1 MIDGPDIPNC
11 RNECN
16 RIIRLPNMALT
27 RLDNKKLEQGP
38 RAMNQESISQSIAV
52 VHPITLS
59 HGRNAEVWD
68 TDGKRYIDFVG
79 GIGVLNLGHCNPAV
93 VAAIQSQAAR
103 LTHYAFNA
111 APHGPYLELMERLCQ
126 FIPISYPLAG
136 MLTNSGAEAAEN
148 ALKVARGATGKRA
161 VIAFDG
167 AFHGRTLATLNL
179 NGKVAPYK
187 QKVGE
192 LPGPVYHL
200 PYPSADTGVTCEEAL
215 KAMDRL
221 FSVELAVEDVAAFI
235 FEPVQGEGGF
245 LALDPAFA
253 QALRTFC
260 DKHGILIIID
270 EIQSG
275 FGRTGQRFGFTR
287 LGIEPDLLLLAK
299 SIAGGMP
306 LGALVGRRDLLAA
319 LPKGGLGGTYSG
331 NPIACAAALASL
343 AQMTDEHLAT
353 LGERQEQA
361 IVSRYQRWKD
371 SKLSSWLGRLTG
383 VGAMRGIEFV
393 DSNGA
398 PAPTAL
404 AKVMETARN
413 AGLLLMPSG
422 KARHIIR
429 LLAPLTIEPAILEEG
444 LDIFEQCLVELG

>member
-1 MIDGPDIPNC
+1 MP
-11 RNECN
+11 
-16 RIIRLPNMALT
+16 
-27 RLDNKKLEQGP
+27 
-38 RAMNQESISQSIAV
+38 MNQDSISQSIAI

-59 HGRNAEVWD
+59 HGCNAEVWD

-93 VAAIQSQAAR
+93 VEAIQDQAAR

-111 APHGPYLELMERLCQ
+111 APHAPYLALMERLSA
-126 FIPISYPLAG
+126 FVPLSYPLAG

-167 AFHGRTLATLNL
+167 GFHGRTLATLNL

-187 QKVGE
+187 QRVGE

-200 PYPSADTGVTCEEAL
+200 PYPSADTGVTCDQAL
-215 KAMDRL
+215 AALERL
-221 FSVELAVEDVAAFI
+221 FSVEIAVEEVAAFI

-253 QALRTFC
+253 QALRRLC
-260 DKHGILIIID
+260 DSHGILLIAD

-275 FGRTGQRFGFTR
+275 FGRTGQRFDFPR

-306 LGALVGRRDLLAA
+306 LGAVVGRRELLGA

-343 AQMTDEHLAT
+343 EQMSDTNLAT
-353 LGERQEQA
+353 WGERQAQA
-361 IVSRYQRWKD
+361 IAQRYQRWQQVG
-371 SKLSSWLGRLTG
+371 LCRYLGRLTG
-383 VGAMRGIEFV
+383 VGAMRGVELV
-393 DSNGA
+393 NQDGSPA
-398 PAPTAL
+398 PAQL
-404 AKVMETARN
+404 AQVLERAR
-413 AGLLLMPSG
+413 ARGLLLMPSG

-429 LLAPLTIEPAILEEG
+429 LLAPLTIEPHVLEQGLTIL
-444 LDIFEQCLVELG
+444 EQCLAELD

>member
-1 MIDGPDIPNC
+1 
-11 RNECN
+11 
-16 RIIRLPNMALT
+16 
-27 RLDNKKLEQGP
+27 
-38 RAMNQESISQSIAV
+38 MNQENISQSIAI

-68 TDGKRYIDFVG
+68 TAGKRYIDFVG

-93 VAAIQSQAAR
+93 VEAIQQQAAR

-126 FIPISYPLAG
+126 FVPVSYPLTG

-161 VIAFDG
+161 IVAFDG
-167 AFHGRTLATLNL
+167 GFHGRTLATLNL

-187 QKVGE
+187 QRVGE

-200 PYPSADTGVTCEEAL
+200 PYPSPDTGVSCEQAL
-215 KAMDRL
+215 QAMERL

-253 QALRTFC
+253 QALRRFC
-260 DKHGILIIID
+260 DEHGILIIID

-275 FGRTGQRFGFTR
+275 FGRTGQRFAFPR

-306 LGALVGRRDLLAA
+306 LGAVVGRQAIMGA

-343 AQMTDEHLAT
+343 AQMTDANIAT
-353 LGERQEQA
+353 WGERQEQA
-361 IVSRYQRWKD
+361 IVARHARWKA
-371 SKLSSWLGRLTG
+371 SGRCAALGRLTG
-383 VGAMRGIEFV
+383 TGAMRGLEMV
-393 DSNGA
+393 NPDGS
-398 PAPTAL
+398 PAPTQL
-404 AKVMETARN
+404 AKVLEAARGK
-413 AGLLLMPSG
+413 GLLLMPSG

-429 LLAPLTIEPAILEEG
+429 LLAPLTIEPEVLEEG
-444 LDIFEQCLVELG
+444 LNILEQCLMELG

>member
-1 MIDGPDIPNC
+1 MN
-11 RNECN
+11 
-16 RIIRLPNMALT
+16 
-27 RLDNKKLEQGP
+27 LE
-38 RAMNQESISQSIAV
+38 SVSQSIAI

-68 TDGKRYIDFVG
+68 TEGKRYIDFVG

-93 VAAIQSQAAR
+93 VEAIQAQATR

-111 APHGPYLELMERLCQ
+111 APHGPYLELMERLSA
-126 FIPISYPLAG
+126 FVPVSYALAG

-148 ALKVARGATGKRA
+148 ALKVARAATGKRA
-161 VIAFDG
+161 IIAFDG
-167 AFHGRTLATLNL
+167 GFHGRTLATLNL

-187 QKVGE
+187 QRVGD

-200 PYPSADTGVTCEEAL
+200 PYPSADTGVSCEEAL

-253 QALRTFC
+253 QALRRFC
-260 DKHGILIIID
+260 DERGILIIID

-275 FGRTGQRFGFTR
+275 FGRTGQRFAFTR
-287 LGIEPDLLLLAK
+287 LGIEPDLLLLGK

-306 LGALVGRRDLLAA
+306 LGAVVGRKELMAA

-331 NPIACAAALASL
+331 NPIACAAALSSL

-353 LGERQEQA
+353 WGERQEQA
-361 IVSRYQRWKD
+361 IVSRVQRWQGQYPFI
-371 SKLSSWLGRLTG
+371 GRLTG

-393 DSNGA
+393 NADGNPA
-398 PAPTAL
+398 PAQL
-404 AKVMETARN
+404 AKVMDAAR
-413 AGLLLMPSG
+413 AKGLLLMPSG
-422 KARHIIR
+422 KSRHIIR
-429 LLAPLTIEPAILEEG
+429 LLAPLTIEAEVLEEG
-444 LDIFEQCLVELG
+444 LDILAQCLAELN

>member
-1 MIDGPDIPNC
+1 
-11 RNECN
+11 
-16 RIIRLPNMALT
+16 
-27 RLDNKKLEQGP
+27 
-38 RAMNQESISQSIAV
+38 MNPESISQSISI

-68 TDGKRYIDFVG
+68 TAGKRYIDFVG

-93 VAAIQSQAAR
+93 VAAIQDQATR

-111 APHGPYLELMERLCQ
+111 APHAPYLELMEQLQR
-126 FIPISYPLAG
+126 FVPVSYSLAG

-167 AFHGRTLATLNL
+167 GFHGRTLATLNL

-187 QKVGE
+187 QRVGD

-200 PYPSADTGVTCEEAL
+200 PYPSVDTGVTCEQGL
-215 KAMDRL
+215 KALERL

-235 FEPVQGEGGF
+235 LEPVQGEGGF

-253 QALRTFC
+253 QALRSFC
-260 DKHGILIIID
+260 DSHGILIIID

-275 FGRTGQRFGFTR
+275 FGRTGQRFAFPR

-306 LGALVGRRDLLAA
+306 LGAVVGRRDLMAA

-343 AQMTDEHLAT
+343 EQMSDENIST
-353 LGERQEQA
+353 WGERQEQA
-361 IVSRYQRWKD
+361 IVARHARWKEAGITRY
-371 SKLSSWLGRLTG
+371 LGRLTG
-383 VGAMRGIEFV
+383 VGAMRGIELV
-393 DSNGA
+393 NPDGS
-398 PAPTAL
+398 PAPVKL
-404 AKVMETARN
+404 AQVLEAARN
-413 AGLLLMPSG
+413 KGLLLMPSG

-429 LLAPLTIEPAILEEG
+429 LLAPLTIEAQTLEEG
-444 LDIFEQCLVELG
+444 LDILEGCLAELD

>member
-1 MIDGPDIPNC
+1 MNPD
-11 RNECN
+11 
-16 RIIRLPNMALT
+16 T
-27 RLDNKKLEQGP
+27 
-38 RAMNQESISQSIAV
+38 ISQSISI

-68 TDGKRYIDFVG
+68 SHGKRYIDFVG

-93 VAAIQSQAAR
+93 VEAIREQATR

-111 APHGPYLELMERLCQ
+111 APHSPYLQVMERLSQ
-126 FIPISYPLAG
+126 FVPVSYPLAG

-161 VIAFDG
+161 IIAFDG

-187 QKVGE
+187 QRVGE

-200 PYPSADTGVTCEEAL
+200 PYPSADTGVTCEEGWKAL
-215 KAMDRL
+215 ERL

-235 FEPVQGEGGF
+235 LEPVQGEGGF
-245 LALDPAFA
+245 LAMDPAFA
-253 QALRTFC
+253 QALRRFC
-260 DKHGILIIID
+260 DSHGILIIVD

-299 SIAGGMP
+299 SLAGGMP
-306 LGALVGRRDLLAA
+306 LGAVVGRREVMSA

-343 AQMTDEHLAT
+343 EQMTDENLST
-353 LGERQEQA
+353 WGERQAQA
-361 IVSRYQRWKD
+361 IQMRYDRWQATR
-371 SKLSSWLGRLTG
+371 LTPFLGRLTG
-383 VGAMRGIEFV
+383 VCAMRGIELV
-393 DSNGA
+393 NADGS
-398 PAPTAL
+398 PATAQL
-404 AKVMETARN
+404 ATLLDVAR
-413 AGLLLMPSG
+413 AKGLLLMPSG

-429 LLAPLTIEPAILEEG
+429 LLAPLTIEPAILKEG
-444 LDIFEQCLVELG
+444 LDVLEACLATLV